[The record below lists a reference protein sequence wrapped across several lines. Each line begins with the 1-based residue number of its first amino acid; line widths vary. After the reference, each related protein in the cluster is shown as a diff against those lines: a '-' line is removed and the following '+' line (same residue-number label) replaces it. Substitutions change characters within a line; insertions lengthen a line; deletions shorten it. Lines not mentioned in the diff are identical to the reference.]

1 MDQKLA
7 IEWVKE
13 NISEFGGDQENITLF
28 GESAGAW
35 VCSAI
40 IHKSEAI
47 CSQAICK
54 AEG

>member
-13 NISEFGGDQENITLF
+13 NISEFGGDPENITLF

-35 VCSAI
+35 KCCSAI
-40 IHKSEAI
+40 IHKS
-47 CSQAICK
+47 
-54 AEG
+54 